1 MASLG
6 GSAAPGAYRPPRT
19 WRVITICGSAATM
32 GSMNQAS
39 GGKEQHK
46 SPGRGPRHVPRSKK
60 PCPRFKEVA
69 RAARGSPAAGRSR
82 PPYRCPHPPAQG
94 CPATYPPSAPAYEAP
109 ATPLKPLPAAPV
121 DLDAFRIRRR
131 DLAGGVI
138 HEYAQVA

>member
-46 SPGRGPRHVPRSKK
+46 SPGRGPRHVPRSK
-60 PCPRFKEVA
+60 EAV
-69 RAARGSPAAGRSR
+69 SPLQGGGAGRPRLARRGPQPATLPMST
-82 PPYRCPHPPAQG
+82 PPAQG

-109 ATPLKPLPAAPV
+109 ATQLKPLPAAPV

-138 HEYAQVA
+138 HTYAQVA

>member
-6 GSAAPGAYRPPRT
+6 GSAGRRRLPASRT
-19 WRVITICGSAATM
+19 WRVITICGSAANM

-46 SPGRGPRHVPRSKK
+46 SQAAARAMSRSKK

-69 RAARGSPAAGRSR
+69 RAARGSPAAGRTATLPMSTPTR
-82 PPYRCPHPPAQG
+82 TGLPGNIPAKRTG
-94 CPATYPPSAPAYEAP
+94 IRGT